1 MFLLPS
7 RTGPL
12 IDSVVNE
19 LLAGLT
25 GGLGL
30 FITGMWLLTENL
42 KTLASRRL
50 RRSISRWTSNRFSAL
65 MWGVFAGGITQNITA
80 LTFIV
85 VSILRSELIVTRTA
99 LALILGGCIGSS
111 FLVLIVTLDV
121 KVGALYVLGVSGI
134 VVASE
139 RLSTYRPI
147 AASLLGGAML
157 ILGLALL
164 KDAAAPLAQQ
174 PWFREMLEGTGNS
187 LILAFMVAA
196 LLTSILQSANAVCV
210 LGIGLASVG
219 VISLDQAIMVI
230 YGSCLGSAAVLY
242 LLSAG
247 LSGRSRQVAMYMV
260 FYDVL
265 TFVVLVP
272 LLYCEIH
279 FEIPLMKALLL
290 AIDLDIEQNLALF
303 YILLSVL
310 PLPLLLASLDRSA
323 SVLERLWPSSQADA
337 LSKPRFIHD
346 RASVDADTSLPLVDL
361 EQRRVVNSL
370 SQYFEAVRQGH
381 DIKPLRDASRKLLS
395 DISDFLD
402 DLQAFHPAQ
411 GVEDRNS
418 MRNRQKLLAWLED
431 VLGVLCDVLA
441 PGPARPALDQFRTSI
456 RESVDAVL
464 LTLIDAMENDDATS
478 WNVVTQLT
486 GDRKEMMRR
495 VRTHYMES
503 DPPLKE
509 LDLIDVLLITN
520 AVEEVFFVLS
530 KLEREF
536 NAYSE
541 SREHASFVRLAR
553 RPPHRART
561 ISSAPDARVTGT
573 PAPDGIRARR
583 EGESQ

>member
-1 MFLLPS
+1 M
-7 RTGPL
+7 
-12 IDSVVNE
+12 NE
-19 LLAGLT
+19 LLAGLA

-30 FITGMWLLTENL
+30 FIAGMWLLTENL

-50 RRSISRWTSNRFSAL
+50 RWSVSRWTSNRFSAL

-85 VSILRSELIVTRTA
+85 VSILRSGLIATHTA

-111 FLVLIVTLDV
+111 FLVLIVTFDV
-121 KVGALYVLGVSGI
+121 KVSALYVLGVSGI

-139 RLSTYRPI
+139 RLSRYRPI
-147 AASLLGGAML
+147 AASLLGGGML
-157 ILGLALL
+157 ILGLVLL

-174 PWFREMLEGTGNS
+174 PWFREMLDGTGNS
-187 LILAFMVAA
+187 LLLAFMVAA

-210 LGIGLASVG
+210 FGIGLASVG

-260 FYDVL
+260 LYDVL

-272 LLYCEIH
+272 LFYCELY

-290 AIDLDIEQNLALF
+290 AIDLDMEQSLALF

-310 PLPLLLASLDRSA
+310 PLPLLLASLVRSA

-346 RASVDADTSLPLVDL
+346 HASVDADTALPLVDL
-361 EQRRVVNSL
+361 EQGRVVNNL
-370 SQYFEAVRQGH
+370 SHYFEAVRQGRNV
-381 DIKPLRDASRKLLS
+381 KPLRDASRKLLS
-395 DISDFLD
+395 DITDFLD
-402 DLQAFHPAQ
+402 DLQAFHPTQ
-411 GVEDRNS
+411 SVEERNS
-418 MRNRQKLLAWLED
+418 MRNRQKLLGWLED
-431 VLGVLCDVLA
+431 VLGALCDVLA
-441 PGPARPALDQFRTSI
+441 PSPARPALDQFRTTI

-464 LTLIDAMENDDATS
+464 LALIEAMQSDDRTT
-478 WNVVTQLT
+478 WKMVTQLT
-486 GDRKEMMRR
+486 GDRSEMMRR
-495 VRTHYMES
+495 VRTHYIES
-503 DPPLKE
+503 DPPLTE
-509 LDLIDVLLITN
+509 RDLIDVLLITN

-536 NAYSE
+536 NVHSE
-541 SREHASFVRLAR
+541 SKEPGAGAR
-553 RPPHRART
+553 PRA
-561 ISSAPDARVTGT
+561 
-573 PAPDGIRARR
+573 
-583 EGESQ
+583 Q